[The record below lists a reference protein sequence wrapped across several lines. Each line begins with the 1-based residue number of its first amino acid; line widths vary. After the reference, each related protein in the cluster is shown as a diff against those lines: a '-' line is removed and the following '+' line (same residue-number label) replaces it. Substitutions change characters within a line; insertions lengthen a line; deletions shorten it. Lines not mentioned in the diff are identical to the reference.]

1 METVQ
6 SPAMTA
12 DQAVLRRTEKIND
25 NKAAS
30 PDAAFTEEIRT
41 MKRQEVMKLVE
52 QGVAE
57 LNEALRR
64 GHSETLVDYLRV
76 LSRFHH
82 YSFNNAILIAVQRPD
97 ATHVAGFHRWK
108 QLGRFVNKGEKG
120 IAILAPM
127 VCRKKDGDGDGPLQ
141 DKADEARFLAGFK
154 VVHVFDVSQT
164 DGEGLPE
171 FAQIHGDPGDKLSS
185 LEQLVRDSGVE
196 LEYDFIGNGA
206 SGASQKGRIVIRP
219 DLSSAETFA
228 VLVHELSHELLH
240 QQTDR
245 KQETTRTVRE
255 TEAEAIA
262 HVVCQAFGL
271 DGTTRCSD
279 YIQLYRG
286 DTKTLGESLDHIQ
299 KTATH
304 IIQHL
309 DGTARNGAVH
319 RSRLAA

>member
-1 METVQ
+1 
-6 SPAMTA
+6 
-12 DQAVLRRTEKIND
+12 
-25 NKAAS
+25 
-30 PDAAFTEEIRT
+30 
-41 MKRQEVMKLVE
+41 MKRQEIMKLVE
-52 QGVAE
+52 KGVAE

-64 GHSETLVDYLRV
+64 GQSDTLVDYLTL

-127 VCRKKDGDGDGPLQ
+127 VCRKKNTEADAPAD
-141 DKADEARFLAGFK
+141 DEAQFLAGFK
-154 VVHVFDVSQT
+154 VVHVFDLSQT
-164 DGEGLPE
+164 SGEELAE
-171 FAQIHGDPGDKLSS
+171 FAKINGDPGEKLHSQ
-185 LEQLVRDSGVE
+185 EQLVRESGVE

-206 SGASQKGRIVIRP
+206 SGSSHEGKITIRP
-219 DLSSAETFA
+219 DLPPAETFA
-228 VLVHELSHELLH
+228 VLVHELAHDMLH
-240 QQTDR
+240 QHGDR

-255 TEAEAIA
+255 TEAEAVA

-286 DTKTLGESLDHIQ
+286 DAKTLGESLDHIQ
-299 KTATH
+299 KTAAH
-304 IIQHL
+304 IIHQL
-309 DGTARNGAVH
+309 DGIARTGAVLH
-319 RSRLAA
+319 SQLAA